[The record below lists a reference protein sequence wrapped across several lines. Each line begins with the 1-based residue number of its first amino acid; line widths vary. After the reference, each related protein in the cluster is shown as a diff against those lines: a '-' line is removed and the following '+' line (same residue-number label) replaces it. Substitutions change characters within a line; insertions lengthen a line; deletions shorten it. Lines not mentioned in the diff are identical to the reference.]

1 MSKLLE
7 ILGRAINFDTADLIW
22 HWLNE
27 ASVMK
32 EVNQSAQYR
41 QLAGVVELIGINRL
55 DSAEG
60 QLNHYLLE
68 NPCCTYGHLAA
79 AAILLQKNELLHA
92 LEELETVYF
101 TQPNNTMCL
110 YAMGHCNERLGRES
124 RAIEFYQ
131 DCLKFK
137 NYLQPPRQ
145 RIAAIYFK
153 NGRLENTIQEYELL
167 KKEYPDDM
175 ATLVTLGHLY
185 IVNKK
190 YIKAIDTFNT
200 AILSHP
206 DNFYSE
212 DDETEMLISDGQLQ
226 DAMERLQ
233 DLLQE
238 QPDRA
243 DLIVRQA
250 DILGMTGATS
260 ETVSRYKD
268 AIRICPD
275 YLEATIKLGTQ
286 YLKMQNNLSA
296 AQQFNRAVEI
306 NDQIVDAYVGLATAQ
321 KECGKIED
329 ALATL
334 SLAKAIEP
342 NSTLLFS
349 QTAALQFKIEMES
362 AFSLD
367 NENELDETIE
377 AVIAAHLRQT
387 SAETQNPDLYYRIG
401 LLMVAVH
408 RYEDAIKAFETAL
421 EIKHT
426 HTRAKNK
433 LAICLLETGQNQDAL
448 YRLTTGDC
456 IDKDTL
462 NLHYKTALLYCDRI
476 KFASSLINLEKY
488 MQDNFA
494 CANATVN
501 VSIVLQN
508 LGLLDRASAM
518 WDSLTN
524 TANQAINSENTDW
537 PSQF

>member
-7 ILGRAINFDTADLIW
+7 ILGRAMNFDTADLIW

-27 ASVMK
+27 AGVMRQA
-32 EVNQSAQYR
+32 NQSPQYR
-41 QLAGVVELIGINRL
+41 QLTSVVELIGINRL

-60 QLNHYLLE
+60 QLNQYLLE
-68 NPCCTYGHLAA
+68 NPSCTYGHLAA
-79 AAILLQKNELLHA
+79 AAILLQKNEILHA
-92 LEELETVYF
+92 LEELGTVYL

-110 YAMGHCNERLGRES
+110 YALGHCNERLGRES

-190 YIKAIDTFNT
+190 YINAIETFNS

-206 DNFYSE
+206 DNFYTQ

-260 ETVSRYKD
+260 EAVSRYKD

-275 YLEATIKLGTQ
+275 FLEANIKLGTQ
-286 YLKMQNNLSA
+286 YLQMQNNPSA

-321 KECGKIED
+321 KECGKITD

-362 AFSLD
+362 GYSLD
-367 NENELDETIE
+367 NENEPDETIE

-387 SAETQNPDLYYRIG
+387 SAEPQNPDLYYRVG
-401 LLMVAVH
+401 LLMVGVH

-421 EIKHT
+421 EINHT

-433 LAICLLETGQNQDAL
+433 LAICLLETGQKQAAL

-456 IDKDTL
+456 IDRDTL
-462 NLHYKTALLYCDRI
+462 NLHYKTALLYCDRV

-508 LGLLDRASAM
+508 LGLLDRASTM
-518 WDSLTN
+518 WDNLAN
-524 TANQAINSENTDW
+524 TANQAINSEHPDW